1 VNLEGPLT
9 VPKALLYGVVGLT
22 LFFLILPNFIVIP
35 ISFSTSFTLKFPPPG
50 FSLQWFE
57 AYFTSPRWMSAT
69 WNSFHVAIF
78 TTLVSVTL
86 GSLAAF
92 GLVRG
97 SFPGKRIL
105 NSFFLIPIIIPHLV
119 IAVAIY
125 RLFSNLGLL
134 GSTLGFVIGH
144 SMIAIPFV
152 ITIMSAVLRGIDV
165 NLENAA
171 RVLGASRL
179 RSIWHVTF
187 PLAFPGMISSALF
200 AFLVSFDE
208 LMIALFLSSP
218 TMTTLPKRLWDGIR
232 MEMEP
237 TLGAVATFL
246 VVVSMVVLGMAAVAR
261 YLMQRRMR

>member
-1 VNLEGPLT
+1 M
-9 VPKALLYGVVGLT
+9 LLYGVVVLT
-22 LFFLILPNFIVIP
+22 LFFLILPNFIVVP
-35 ISFSTSFTLKFPPPG
+35 ISFSPTFTLKFPPPG

-57 AYFTSPRWMSAT
+57 AYFTSPRWMNAT
-69 WNSFHVAIF
+69 WNSFQVAIF

-105 NSFFLIPIIIPHLV
+105 NSFFLVPIIIPHLV
-119 IAVAIY
+119 IAVAMY
-125 RLFSNLGLL
+125 RLFSNLGLT
-134 GSTLGFVIGH
+134 GSILGFVVGH
-144 SMIAIPFV
+144 TMITIPFV
-152 ITIMSAVLRGIDV
+152 ITIMSAALRGIDV
-165 NLENAA
+165 DLENAA

-179 RSIWHVTF
+179 RSLWYVTF
-187 PLAFPGMISSALF
+187 PLALPGMISSALF

-208 LMIALFLSSP
+208 LMISLFLSSP

-246 VVVSMVVLGMAAVAR
+246 VVVSMVVLGLAVVTK
-261 YLMQRRMR
+261 LTLLRRTR

>member
-1 VNLEGPLT
+1 MNLEGPLT
-9 VPKALLYGVVGLT
+9 LPKALLYGVVVLT
-22 LFFLILPNFIVIP
+22 LFFLILPNFIVVP
-35 ISFSTSFTLKFPPPG
+35 ISFSPTFTLKFPPPG

-57 AYFTSPRWMSAT
+57 AYFTSPRWMNAT
-69 WNSFHVAIF
+69 WNSFQVAIF
-78 TTLVSVTL
+78 TTLVSVPL

-105 NSFFLIPIIIPHLV
+105 NSFFLVPIIIPHLV
-119 IAVAIY
+119 IAISVY
-125 RLFSNLGLL
+125 RLFSNLGLTGTL
-134 GSTLGFVIGH
+134 LGFVIGH
-144 SMIAIPFV
+144 TMIAIPFV
-152 ITIMSAVLRGIDV
+152 ITIMSAALRGIDV
-165 NLENAA
+165 GLENAA

-179 RSIWHVTF
+179 RSLWYVTF
-187 PLAFPGMISSALF
+187 PLALPGMISSALF

-246 VVVSMVVLGMAAVAR
+246 VVVSMVVLGLAVITKLA
-261 YLMQRRMR
+261 MDRRTR

>member
-1 VNLEGPLT
+1 MNLGGPLT
-9 VPKALLYGVVGLT
+9 VPKALLFGVVGLT
-22 LFFLILPNFIVIP
+22 LFFLILPIFIVIP

-50 FSLQWFE
+50 YSLQWFE
-57 AYFTSPRWMSAT
+57 GYFTSPRWMDAT

-78 TTLVSVTL
+78 TVLVSVPL

-119 IAVAIY
+119 IAIAMY
-125 RLFSNLGLL
+125 KLFSKLGLT
-134 GSTLGFVIGH
+134 GSLTGFVIGH
-144 SMIAIPFV
+144 SMLAIPFV
-152 ITIMSAVLRGIDV
+152 ITIMTAVLRGIDV

-171 RVLGASRL
+171 RVHGASRL

-187 PLAFPGMISSALF
+187 PLALPGVISSALF

-232 MEMEP
+232 MEMDP

-246 VVVSMVVLGMAAVAR
+246 VVVSMVVLGLAAVTKHA
-261 YLMQRRMR
+261 MVRRTH